1 MQLVVDACAWRDPDS
16 LTAIEACLAQ
26 LRSRVERD
34 WS

>member
-1 MQLVVDACAWRDPDS
+1 MQLVGEACAWRDLDS
-16 LTAIEACLAQ
+16 LTAIEDCLAQ